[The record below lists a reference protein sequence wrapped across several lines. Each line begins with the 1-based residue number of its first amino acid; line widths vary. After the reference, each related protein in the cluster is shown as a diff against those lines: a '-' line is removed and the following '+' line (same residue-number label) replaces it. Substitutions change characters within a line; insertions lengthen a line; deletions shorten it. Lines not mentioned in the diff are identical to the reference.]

1 MVFSPYG
8 FGPPLGFTRASTC
21 SWIDHPVSGL
31 SRRTV
36 RPIQTRFRYG
46 SGILALTSHDRIT
59 RWLIMQKARSHR
71 TSPARTACRQSVSGS
86 RFTPLTGV
94 LFTFPSRYWFAIGR
108 SVVFSLGRW
117 SSRIPTRFRV
127 SRGTQVPPVPRSVS
141 GTGLSP
147 SMARLPRRFPC
158 LMMNRLMEALQPQ
171 TSGDAWFGLFP
182 VRSPLLR
189 ESLLISSPAGTEMF
203 HFPAFA
209 SQDLCIRSRDN
220 RT

>member
-31 SRRTV
+31 LRRTR
-36 RPIQTRFRYG
+36 RPIQTRFRCG
-46 SGILALTSHDRIT
+46 SGILALTSHDKET

-71 TSPARTACRQSVSGS
+71 ASPARTACRQSVSGS

-94 LFTFPSRYWFAIGR
+94 LFTFPSRYWFTIGR
-108 SVVFSLGRW
+108 QGVFSLGRW
-117 SSRIPTRFRV
+117 SSQIPTGFLV
-127 SRGTQVPPVPRSVS
+127 SRGTQVPSMPCSGS

-158 LMMNRLMEALQPQ
+158 LITDHL
-171 TSGDAWFGLFP
+171 
-182 VRSPLLR
+182 
-189 ESLLISSPAGTEMF
+189 
-203 HFPAFA
+203 
-209 SQDLCIRSRDN
+209 
-220 RT
+220 

>member
-71 TSPARTACRQSVSGS
+71 ASPARTACRQSVSGS

-94 LFTFPSRYWFAIGR
+94 LFTFPSRYWYTIGR
-108 SVVFSLGRW
+108 QGVFSLGRW
-117 SSRIPTRFRV
+117 SSQIQTGFLV
-127 SRGTQVPPVPRSVS
+127 SRPTQVPYTPLSISHTRLSLALV
-141 GTGLSP
+141 GLSRP
-147 SMARLPRRFPC
+147 FCYLLMDRLLGPYNP
-158 LMMNRLMEALQPQ
+158 
-171 TSGDAWFGLFP
+171 AWPKPHGLG
-182 VRSPLLR
+182 
-189 ESLLISSPAGTEMF
+189 SS
-203 HFPAFA
+203 AFA
-209 SQDLCIRSRDN
+209 RRY
-220 RT
+220 

>member
-31 SRRTV
+31 PRRTI

-46 SGILALTSHDRIT
+46 SGILALTSHDRET

-71 TSPARTACRQSVSGS
+71 ASPARTACRQSVSGS

-94 LFTFPSRYWFAIGR
+94 LFTFPSRYWYTIGR
-108 SVVFSLGRW
+108 QGVLSLGRW
-117 SSRIPTRFRV
+117 SSRIPTGFLV
-127 SRGTQVPPVPRSVS
+127 SRGTQVPPTPLSRS

-147 SMARLPRRFPC
+147 STTRLPRRFPC
-158 LMMNRLMEALQPQ
+158 LIVDRLWRPYNPGCPEAPGLG
-171 TSGDAWFGLFP
+171 SSRFARRYFGN
-182 VRSPLLR
+182 
-189 ESLLISSPAGTEMF
+189 
-203 HFPAFA
+203 
-209 SQDLCIRSRDN
+209 LC
-220 RT
+220 

>member
-31 SRRTV
+31 PRRTI

-46 SGILALTSHDRIT
+46 SGSLALTSHDRET

-71 TSPARTACRQSVSGS
+71 ASPARTACRQSVSGS

-94 LFTFPSRYWFAIGR
+94 LFTFPSRYWYTIGR
-108 SVVFSLGRW
+108 QGVLSLGRW
-117 SSRIPTRFRV
+117 SSQIPTGFLV
-127 SRGTQVPPVPRSVS
+127 SRGTQVPPAPRSMS

-147 SMARLPRRFPC
+147 SMTRLPRRFPC
-158 LMMNRLMEALQPQ
+158 LIVDRLMEALQPR
-171 TSGDAWFGLFP
+171 TPGGARFGLFP

-189 ESLLISSPAGTEMF
+189 ESLLISFPTGTEMF

-209 SQDLCIRSRDN
+209 FQRL
-220 RT
+220 

>member
-31 SRRTV
+31 PRRTV
-36 RPIQTRFRYG
+36 RPVQTRFRCG
-46 SGILALTSHDRIT
+46 SGILALTSHDKET
-59 RWLIMQKARSHR
+59 RWLMQKARSHR

-108 SVVFSLGRW
+108 QGVFSLGRW
-117 SSRIPTRFRV
+117 SSRIPTRFHV
-127 SRGTQVPPVPRSVS
+127 PRGTQEPPVPRSVS

-147 SMARLPRRFPC
+147 AMARLPRRFPC
-158 LMMNRLMEALQPQ
+158 LVVDHLMEALQPR
-171 TSGDAWFGLFP
+171 TPGGARFGLIPF
-182 VRSPLLR
+182 RSPLLW
-189 ESLLISSPAGTEMF
+189 ESRLISSPAGTEMF

-209 SQDLCIRSRDN
+209 SRGLCIQLRDDG
-220 RT
+220 T